1 MPKYLTKSR
10 FALGLQCPRKLFYA
24 VRPGVY
30 VDKRRDNTMLEGLAE
45 GGHQI
50 GALAQTL
57 FMQADGDL
65 AREITDRDLDEQIDR
80 TTQAL
85 AEDSVTLF
93 EPTIAYG
100 DYLVRVDI
108 LRKQGNRIDLVEV
121 KSKSFDSR
129 SDNPKDNPTLWTR
142 SGGIHGDFLSYVR
155 DLAFQYWVVRQAYPE
170 WEIHCYLMMPDK
182 AVPAQE
188 DGLHQRFPVYFDEK
202 RGDGGEFR
210 ARVNAVADLRSER
223 LHESFL
229 RLIPMDN
236 QVGHVLDT
244 LLEIPGITEEFPA
257 VAERLARIQAA
268 ETPITP
274 APVGSH
280 CSDCEFYAPAPSA
293 MGKSGFHECW
303 ADRLGRSRG
312 FDRED
317 TIFGL
322 YGRAAAGVTSTQ
334 GLLEAGY
341 QWLTDIDP
349 DEIGLPD
356 RVTGALGRGDRQRM
370 QLTGEWPGG
379 GDQYFDSAGFTGALE
394 NCEWPLYFLDFE
406 AARSA
411 LPFRAGRR
419 PQDIQIFQYSVH
431 AMERDGSVR
440 HADEFLDLSV
450 DGDVNTRMLRHLKKA
465 LGSIGTV
472 LRWTT
477 YENAVLNN
485 VRAQLLEM
493 DTPPDDRDELVAF
506 IESLTHERNGN
517 KIVRRGERDMV
528 DQARWAAEFYFH
540 PQTRGSSSI
549 KPLLP
554 AAMKSSAH
562 LRALY
567 SEPVYGT
574 ERMPSKN
581 FSNKC
586 WWVGV
591 PDSDGTPKDPYKLL
605 ESTFSQELLNA
616 SPEVRYYQRFESI
629 SDGAGAMMAYTRAQS
644 GTMNASI
651 RDAIEASLKQYC
663 ELDTLAMVMI
673 MQAWRAEAGI

>member
-1 MPKYLTKSR
+1 MPKYLTKAR

-30 VDKRRDNTMLEGLAE
+30 VDQRRDNTMLEGLAE

-50 GALAQTL
+50 GAMAQNL

-80 TTQAL
+80 TTRAL
-85 AEDSVTLF
+85 AQDSVTLF

-108 LRKQGNRIDLVEV
+108 LRKQGNRIELVEV

-129 SDNPKDNPTLWTR
+129 SDEPRDNPTSWTR
-142 SGGIHGDFLSYVR
+142 AGGIHAGFLSYVR

-182 AVPAQE
+182 AVPARE
-188 DGLHQRFPVYFDEK
+188 DVLHQRFPVYFDEL
-202 RGDGGEFR
+202 GGGSGHFR
-210 ARVNAVADLRSER
+210 ARVDPVAGLAAEQLD
-223 LHESFL
+223 ESFL
-229 RLIPMDN
+229 SRILMDR
-236 QVGHVLDT
+236 QVDHVLDA
-244 LLEIPGITEEFPA
+244 LLEIPGITDDFSG

-280 CSDCEFYAPAPSA
+280 CSDCEFYAPVPSA
-293 MGKSGFHECW
+293 TGKSGFHECW
-303 ADRLGRSRG
+303 AEWSGQSHG
-312 FDRED
+312 FDRGD

-322 YGRAAAGVTSTQ
+322 YGRAAAGVTSSQ

-349 DEIGLPD
+349 DEISLPD
-356 RVTGALGRGDRQRM
+356 RLTGALGRGDRQRM
-370 QLTGEWPGG
+370 QLTGDWPGG
-379 GDQYFDSAGFTGALE
+379 GDHYFDSVGFASALE
-394 NCEWPLYFLDFE
+394 SCDWPLYFLDFE

-431 AMERDGSVR
+431 VMERDGSVR

-450 DGDVNTRMLRHLKKA
+450 DGDVNSRMLRHLKEA

-472 LRWTT
+472 LRWTS
-477 YENAVLNN
+477 YENTVLNN

-493 DTPPDDRDELVAF
+493 DAPPDDRDELVAF

-517 KIVRRGERDMV
+517 EIARRGERDMV
-528 DQARWAAEFYFH
+528 DQARWAADFYFH

-554 AAMKSSAH
+554 AVMKNSEQ

-574 ERMPSKN
+574 GRMPSRN
-581 FSNKC
+581 FSNKR

-591 PDSDGTPKDPYKLL
+591 PDSDETPEDPYKLL
-605 ESTFSQELLNA
+605 ESTFSHELLGG

-629 SDGAGAMMAYTRAQS
+629 SNGAGAMMAYTRAQS
-644 GTMNASI
+644 GTMNTSI
-651 RDAIEASLKQYC
+651 RGAIEASLKQYC